1 MPILLMAPAWFA
13 FGSMTASRNR
23 QRTRRDQPRRHGRT
37 CRLARPRLRPLARCP
52 DTAAPGQRRSWLGI
66 FGVPPAKTP
75 WFTGENTPSWRTGGA
90 TPMTIE
96 ERLAPLEHM
105 TTAEWKTEWRLVFGE
120 DPRSGNRAW
129 MQKRLA
135 WALQAEEYGGLSEEA
150 QRRIE
155 ELLPE
160 ALKWLPWGIG
170 AFPMRDAAGSPVRR
184 RDLAPGTTLTRRY
197 KDRTIVVRVRGDGRF
212 EYEGRLFSSLTA
224 VVKEVTGGHWS
235 GNHFFK
241 LPKVRKGDAA
251 SA

>member
-1 MPILLMAPAWFA
+1 
-13 FGSMTASRNR
+13 
-23 QRTRRDQPRRHGRT
+23 
-37 CRLARPRLRPLARCP
+37 
-52 DTAAPGQRRSWLGI
+52 
-66 FGVPPAKTP
+66 
-75 WFTGENTPSWRTGGA
+75 
-90 TPMTIE
+90 MTIE
-96 ERLAPLEHM
+96 ERLAALQGM
-105 TTAEWKTEWRLVFGE
+105 TTAQLKAEWRAVFGE

-170 AFPMRDAAGSPVRR
+170 AFPARDAAGSPVRR

-197 KDRTIVVRVRGDGRF
+197 KNTTVVVQIRGDGQF
-212 EYEGRLFSSLTA
+212 EYDGRLFRSLTA
-224 VVKEVTGGHWS
+224 VVKQVTGGHWS
-235 GNHFFK
+235 GNHFFR
-241 LPKVRKGDAA
+241 LPRTRKDDAA